1 MEYTNTFVK
10 EFVQDYFELN
20 IDDYESFDDL
30 DKKKIK
36 YINDTYIE
44 NDKLY
49 QAYLKSKKGAFR
61 IFNKIYNF
69 VNMKQSDPI
78 VFYTILKSM
87 FTVSIFFVI
96 AYIIT
101 IFTFPILFY
110 VLLDFSNHYTYKIY
124 ACIVITFL
132 IYFFGIRGRGL

>member
-10 EFVQDYFELN
+10 EFVQDTFELN

-49 QAYLKSKKGAFR
+49 QAYLKSKKGTFH

-96 AYIIT
+96 SFIIT
-101 IFTFPILFY
+101 IFTIPILFY
-110 VLLDFSNHYTYKIY
+110 VLIDFSNPYTYKIY